1 MKLFNFIIIRL
12 TICLIV
18 GILIGHFI
26 PFSLNASIYISCA
39 LTIILV
45 IVFFVFKNN
54 TQKSVWFGII
64 GFITMISIGALNTKL
79 HNDRNFSDHY
89 TNTLTIKDSINNSIS
104 FRVREILKPS
114 KFHHKYV
121 VDILNIDSTK
131 THGKVLLNVNK
142 EGSEFNLK
150 VDDVFITK
158 TEFNEINIPLN
169 PFQFDYKNYL
179 KKQHIYH
186 QLYVDDFELFLVS
199 NTKHTLFGYAS
210 QLRKHIQ
217 SKLKQYNFSNDEY
230 AVINALILGQ
240 RQDISKEMY
249 DSYAQAGA
257 IHILAV
263 SGLHVGII
271 LFLLNYLLKPLEF
284 LKRGRLYKIALIVL
298 FLWCFAIIA
307 GLSASVTRAVTMFTV
322 IAIAMNLKR
331 PINIYNTLAISIFV
345 LLLFKPRFL
354 FDVGFQMSYLAVIA
368 IVVIQPHLYKLYQPK
383 YKLDDLFWN
392 IFTVTLAAQFGVV
405 PISLY
410 YFHQFPGLFFL
421 SNLVIIPF
429 LGVILGFGIIVIG
442 LASFNGLPKF
452 LFDAYSWII
461 SNMNGFIE
469 WVSRQEAFLFQNI
482 SFNLVQ
488 TVLSYILIITTV
500 LFLLRRNLKNVSLL
514 LAFIILTQLYFIN
527 LSWINQNNE
536 FIVFH
541 KSRHTMLGFKENET
555 LLVNHNL
562 NDSILKHDNI
572 ITNYKV
578 GSRIKSI
585 DYDTIKNVYQ
595 IKNKTLLIIDS
606 LGVYKSISFK
616 PQILLLRNSPQI
628 NLSRLIDSLKPE
640 LIISDGSNYTSY
652 QNKWQ
657 ATCEAKK
664 IPFHRTSKKGAY
676 IYRY

>member
-18 GILIGHFI
+18 GTLIGHFI
-26 PFSLNASIYISCA
+26 PFSLNVSIYVSVA
-39 LTIILV
+39 LTIILA
-45 IVFFVFKNN
+45 IVFIIFRNS
-54 TQKSVWFGII
+54 TRKSIWFGII
-64 GFITMISIGALNTKL
+64 GFLTMTSIGALNTKL
-79 HNDRNFSDHY
+79 HDDKNIPNHY
-89 TNTLTIKDSINNSIS
+89 TNTHNLNNSLGNS
-104 FRVREILKPS
+104 VTFRVSELLKPS
-114 KFHHKYV
+114 KYHFKYV
-121 VDILNIDSTK
+121 VDILSIDSIK
-131 THGKVLLNVNK
+131 THGKVLLNVTK
-142 EGSEFNLK
+142 ESSKFNLK
-150 VDDVFITK
+150 IDDIFFTK
-158 TEFNEINIPLN
+158 TKFSVINIPLN
-169 PFQFDYKNYL
+169 PYQFDYSNYL

-199 NTKHTLFGYAS
+199 NTKRSLFGYAS
-210 QLRKHIQ
+210 SLREYIQ

-249 DSYAQAGA
+249 DNYAQAGA

-271 LFLLNYLLKPLEF
+271 LFLLNYLLKPIEF
-284 LKRGRLYKIALIVL
+284 LRHGRYYKIGIIVL
-298 FLWCFAIIA
+298 LLWCFAIVA

-331 PINIYNTLAISIFV
+331 STNIYNTLAISILI
-345 LLLFKPRFL
+345 LLLFKPSFL

-383 YKLDDLFWN
+383 YKLDNLFWN

-442 LASFNGLPKF
+442 LSSFNLLPKF
-452 LFDAYSWII
+452 LADIYSWII
-461 SNMNGFIE
+461 SYMNGFVE

-482 SFNLVQ
+482 SFNLLQ
-488 TVLSYILIITTV
+488 TMLSYILITTTV
-500 LFLLRRNLKNVSLL
+500 LFLLRRNFKSVSLL
-514 LAFIILTQLYFIN
+514 LTFIILTQLYVIN

-541 KSRHTMLGFKENET
+541 KSRHTMLGFKQSEN

-562 NDSILKHDNI
+562 SDSILNSDNI

-578 GSRIKSI
+578 GSHINHI
-585 DYDTIKNVYQ
+585 AYDTIKNVYQ
-595 IKNKTLLIIDS
+595 IENKTLLIIDS
-606 LGVYKSISFK
+606 LGVYKSLSFSA
-616 PQILLLRNSPQI
+616 QILLLRNSPRI
-628 NLSRLIDSLKPE
+628 NLSRLIDSLQPE
-640 LIISDGSNYTSY
+640 LIISDGSNYTSF
-652 QNKWQ
+652 QNRWQ
-657 ATCEAKK
+657 ATCRVKK
-664 IPFHRTSKKGAY
+664 IPFHRTSEKGAY
-676 IYRY
+676 IYHY